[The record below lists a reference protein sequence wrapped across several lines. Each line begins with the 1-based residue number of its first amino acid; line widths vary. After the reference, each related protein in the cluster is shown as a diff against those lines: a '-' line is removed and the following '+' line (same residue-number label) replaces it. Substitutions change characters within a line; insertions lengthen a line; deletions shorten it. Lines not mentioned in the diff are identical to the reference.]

1 MSKRIIFGIVSL
13 ALILVIS
20 FTAWRL
26 FGPATAFSNEKY
38 DLYIHTG
45 MNYEQVVALMEKDTV
60 LKSPYFFT
68 LMAGRMDYR
77 QNVKAGKY
85 EIKKDMS
92 LLSILRMLRNGRQE
106 PVRIVITKF
115 RTLQGLAGAIG
126 RKMECDSAAIASFI
140 ANKDSLAPF
149 GVDSNTFMTIVVPN
163 TYTYFWNTTPSAI
176 FKKMYAAYKTWW
188 TPQRQ
193 QQAQDLGLTPT
204 TATILASIVEEETNA
219 QSDKGKIA
227 SVYLN
232 RMAKGMKLGADP
244 TIKFAMRN
252 FELKR
257 IYTKYTRTE
266 SPYNTYLY
274 PGLPPGPI
282 CTPSEQTLTAV
293 LEAPKTDYL
302 FFVAKPD
309 LQGYSNF
316 AATYKEHLAFRKEY
330 QQALDRRM
338 GIKTDETEDDP
349 ASSINDTTA
358 TDQAKKTTDKIKKA
372 KDRPA
377 ASSKKPA
384 ANAKKP
390 VKQHP
395 KKPVKRKR

>member
-1 MSKRIIFGIVSL
+1 MSKRTIFGIISL

-20 FTAWRL
+20 FTAWRF

-38 DLYIHTG
+38 DLYIRTG

-60 LKSPYFFT
+60 LRSPFSFN
-68 LMAGRMDYR
+68 LLAGRMDYP

-92 LLSILRMLRNGRQE
+92 LLTILRMLRNGRQT
-106 PVRIVITKF
+106 PVHIVITKF
-115 RTLQGLAGAIG
+115 RTLQGLSSAIG
-126 RKMECDSAAIASFI
+126 KKFESDSAAIAAFLS
-140 ANKDSLAPF
+140 NKDSLAPF

-163 TYTYFWNTTPSAI
+163 TYSYFWNTPPSAI
-176 FKKMYAAYKTWW
+176 FKKMYTAYKAWW

-193 QQAQDLGLTPT
+193 QQAQDLGLNPT

-293 LEAPKTDYL
+293 LSAPKTDYL

-316 AATYKEHLAFRKEY
+316 AATYKDHLAYRKEY
-330 QQALDRRM
+330 QQALDKRM
-338 GIKTDETEDDP
+338 GIKTDSTDTDP
-349 ASSINDTTA
+349 DYGANDTTS
-358 TDQAKKTTDKIKKA
+358 TVQTKKTN
-372 KDRPA
+372 DRPA
-377 ASSKKPA
+377 ANPKKPIKQH
-384 ANAKKP
+384 AKKP
-390 VKQHP
+390 I
-395 KKPVKRKR
+395 KRKR

>member
-1 MSKRIIFGIVSL
+1 
-13 ALILVIS
+13 
-20 FTAWRL
+20 
-26 FGPATAFSNEKY
+26 
-38 DLYIHTG
+38 
-45 MNYEQVVALMEKDTV
+45 MNYEQVVALMKKDTV
-60 LKSPYFFT
+60 LKSPLFFNWV
-68 LMAGRMDYR
+68 ASGMDYR

-85 EIKKDMS
+85 EIKKDMN
-92 LLSILRMLRNGRQE
+92 LRSILRMLRNGRQT
-106 PVRIVITKF
+106 PVHIVITKF
-115 RTLQGLAGAIG
+115 RTLQGLSSAIG
-126 RKMECDSAAIASFI
+126 KKFESDSAAIAAFI

-149 GVDSNTFMTIVVPN
+149 GVDSNTLLTIVVPN
-163 TYTYFWNTTPSAI
+163 TYTYFWNTPPSAI
-176 FKKMYAAYKTWW
+176 FKKMYAAYKAWW
-188 TPQRQ
+188 TPQRL

-244 TIKFAMRN
+244 TVKFAMRN

-266 SPYNTYLY
+266 SPYNTYLH

-302 FFVAKPD
+302 FFVARPD

-316 AATYKEHLAFRKEY
+316 AATYKEHLVYRKEY
-330 QQALDRRM
+330 QQALDKRM
-338 GIKTDETEDDP
+338 GIKTDSTEDD
-349 ASSINDTTA
+349 ADNGLNDTTA
-358 TDQAKKTTDKIKKA
+358 TDQTKKTNDQ
-372 KDRPA
+372 
-377 ASSKKPA
+377 PA
-384 ANAKKP
+384 ANAKKTI
-390 VKQHP
+390 KQNT
-395 KKPVKRKR
+395 KKPTGHNTKKPIKRRR